1 MRVMQWLVG
10 IVLAALLG
18 AGVWWYRDFTL
29 AYPSTADAYLGRH
42 SVRIAAQVSGPI
54 KEVLVHNNQ
63 ELKAGDVLLTID
75 PAPFELAVAQAEAQ
89 LEQAK
94 EGFAGAQA
102 RVDAA
107 KAQVAAAEAKADE
120 AGRHAQRIAALVTK
134 GVATKDLGD
143 SAEQASLDA
152 QDALSSARA
161 ELAAAL
167 AARGAMGS
175 DNAAIRAAQVALD
188 RARLDLGHTR
198 ILAPADG
205 TLGELDVR
213 PGSFVVA
220 ASPLF
225 ALVESHDVWVDANFK
240 ETALPRIRPGQP
252 ARVWVDLLPGRA
264 FQGVVEGLSP
274 ASGAAFALL
283 PPENATG
290 NWVKVSQRFA
300 VRVRILDPVPEL
312 RLGASAE
319 VRVDTTGP

>member
-1 MRVMQWLVG
+1 
-10 IVLAALLG
+10 LAALLG
-18 AGVWWYRDFTL
+18 AGGWWCRDCTL

-54 KEVLVHNNQ
+54 EEVLVRNNL
-63 ELKAGDVLLTID
+63 EVKAGDLLLTID

-102 RVDAA
+102 RVEAA
-107 KAQVAAAEAKADE
+107 KTQVASAEANADE
-120 AGRHAQRIAALVTK
+120 AGRHAERIAALVAK
-134 GVATKDLGD
+134 GVAAKDLGD
-143 SAEQASLDA
+143 SAERRKLET
-152 QDALSSARA
+152 QDALGNARA

-175 DNAAIRAAQVALD
+175 NNAAIRAAQVALD

-198 ILAPADG
+198 IVAPADG

-220 ASPLF
+220 GRPLF
-225 ALVESHDVWVDANFK
+225 ALVQSHDVWVEANFK
-240 ETALPRIRPGQP
+240 ETALPRIRAGQP
-252 ARVWVDLLPGRA
+252 ATVWVDLLPGRA

-290 NWVKVSQRFA
+290 NWVEVSQRFA
-300 VRVRILDPVPEL
+300 VCVRLLDPVPEL